1 METRGR
7 SKTTPEEGVEKNN
20 REQKSFRKNMLVT
33 WLKKNEQNTRRMER
47 KIQKMDQKLEENNK
61 EMKLHI

>member
-33 WLKKNEQNTRRMER
+33 
-47 KIQKMDQKLEENNK
+47 
-61 EMKLHI
+61 